1 MFPTSS
7 YYCKVL
13 AYHWVLDPLHFVS
26 YIQWLINPLC
36 LYLSRPYTLWLF
48 KLDLQGNVQC
58 SVTCLRTFLQRI
70 SEALWWLYSQQLDY
84 SVWNYYVP
92 HKTAVLLGFFF
103 LPLVKGKQ
111 KSDIFHINKIHCLRF
126 MLPEVFQI

>member
-1 MFPTSS
+1 MYSVSNKFLLLQSIG
-7 YYCKVL
+7 L
-13 AYHWVLDPLHFVS
+13 PLGFRS
-26 YIQWLINPLC
+26 APLC
-36 LYLSRPYTLWLF
+36 FIYTVVDKSSLPVFAKAVHTELF

-70 SEALWWLYSQQLDY
+70 SLMVIQSTVGLFSL
-84 SVWNYYVP
+84 NYYVP

-103 LPLVKGKQ
+103 FPLVKGNQ
-111 KSDIFHINKIHCLRF
+111 NSDIFHIIKIHCLLF